1 MKIIYSLFLFL
12 FAFSLGGSCSHISYT
27 EMTYKS
33 LGNGFDYE
41 FTVTLYADCGVH
53 LAPNSIQLN
62 FCSISASKSGRA
74 ILDSIPGTG
83 IPVFPLCSYPSSICI
98 GGTNVGYKKHVYK
111 EIISLPKACSD
122 WVFTLDICCRSNLI
136 NTIETPGTE
145 GSVIMLKLDN
155 LHYPDNSSP
164 TFNEE
169 PIVFACINEEHE
181 YDQSAIDIDGDSL
194 SYSFYNPLSKEI
206 NCIKAAPVN
215 YKGVFGLDHLVTTAR
230 GISLNEHTG
239 KITMEPTIIERGLI
253 GIRVDEYRNGQMI
266 GSVYRDNMVTVT
278 TERLLLGLK
287 QAAIG
292 NALSIH
298 PNPANQKV
306 EVVLNDGKGT
316 LRLYNI
322 LGQLLLTQ
330 EIQTKITQLDVS
342 NLSSGTYF
350 AVLQTQSEL
359 FRKPFIKE

>member
-1 MKIIYSLFLFL
+1 MKKVSTLILLL
-12 FAFSLGGSCSHISYT
+12 LAFSLGGKCSHISYT

-33 LGNGFDYE
+33 LRNGYDYE
-41 FTVTLYADCGVH
+41 FTVTLYADCGVI

-62 FCSISASKSGRA
+62 FCSISCSKSGRA

-83 IPVFPLCSYPSSICI
+83 TAVFPLCSYPSSICI
-98 GGTNVGYKKHVYK
+98 GGTLVGYKKHVYK

-155 LHYPDNSSP
+155 LNYPNNSSP

-181 YDQSAIDIDGDSL
+181 YDQSAKDIDGDSL
-194 SYSFYNPLSKEI
+194 SYSFYHPLSKEI

-215 YKGVFGLDHLVTTAR
+215 YKGIFGLDHLINTAR
-230 GISLNEHTG
+230 GIYLNEHTG
-239 KITMEPTIIERGLI
+239 KITMEPTIIERGLM

-266 GSVYRDNMVTVT
+266 GSIYRDNMLTIT
-278 TERLLLGLK
+278 TERLILGLK
-287 QAAIG
+287 ESDLG
-292 NALSIH
+292 NGFSFQ
-298 PNPANQKV
+298 PNPANNKL
-306 EVVLNDGKGT
+306 EVVLNDDKGT
-316 LRLYNI
+316 IRLYNI
-322 LGQLLLTQ
+322 LGQLQFTQ
-330 EIQTKITQLDVS
+330 EINAKITQLDVS
-342 NLSSGTYF
+342 NLTAGTYF
-350 AVLQTQSEL
+350 AVFQTQSEM
-359 FRKPFIKE
+359 FRKQFIKE